1 MLQAATL
8 ALASNVLVPAVVM
21 TAIGA
26 RAAVTALSAFSMPAP
41 HSPLVHAHSPFA
53 LVFGH
58 CCNPAGCGNALALAS
73 IRAISCGGVK
83 FALTARISAATPETI
98 GAEKLVPRLG
108 LI

>member
-1 MLQAATL
+1 MHAATL
-8 ALASNVLVPAVVM
+8 ALASNIVLLDAVI

-41 HSPLVHAHSPFA
+41 HSLLVHAHSPFA
-53 LVFGH
+53 LVLGH